1 MKSYGVERENKMNSL
16 LIKNIRIIDPKNNE
30 DFIGDILFK
39 DGKIAE
45 KGENIEFN
53 AERIIDGKGLVCAPG
68 LVDMHVHLRDPG
80 LTYKEDVY
88 TGCEAAAAGGVT
100 SLLCMPNTSPSIDTP
115 ETVEYII
122 NKAKNAKARVYVAA
136 AATYGLKGSESTD
149 LKALKEAGAIA
160 CSDDGRPIE
169 DTRCLVKALKDCA
182 ELGMTLTAHCEDLYL
197 ASKWLM
203 NEGEVSKELSIPG
216 VPNAAEDCGTA
227 REIAA
232 AAAYNLPIHICH
244 VSTKGSCELI
254 RDAKRRGV
262 KVTAESAPHY
272 MLLTDKELYK
282 KDADYRMNPPLRSEE
297 DRVALI
303 EAVLDGTIDCI
314 ATDHAPHSVEEKAV
328 FEKSPNGSIGMET
341 SLSGML
347 TVFDNLGINDLTKI
361 INIMSVKPS
370 EILGIDAGTL
380 TIGKNADAVIFDPE
394 EKWVVDVNKL
404 HGKSKN
410 AVLKNMELK
419 GKVKYTI
426 LGGEVVFEG

>member
-1 MKSYGVERENKMNSL
+1 MKNL
-16 LIKNIRIIDPKNNE
+16 LIKNVRIIDPKNNE
-30 DFIGDILFK
+30 DFIGDILFEN
-39 DGKIAE
+39 GKVALKAE
-45 KGENIEFN
+45 KIEAS
-53 AERIIDGKGLVCAPG
+53 AERVIDGKGLVCAPG

-80 LTYKEDVY
+80 LTYKEDII
-88 TGCEAAAAGGVT
+88 TGCNAAAAGGVT
-100 SLLCMPNTSPSIDTP
+100 SLLCMPNTSPAIDTP

-122 NKAKNAKARVYVAA
+122 KKAKNENAKARVYVAA
-136 AATYGLKGSESTD
+136 AATMGLKGSESTD
-149 LKALKEAGAIA
+149 LAALKKAGAIA

-169 DTRCLVKALKDCA
+169 DTRCLVKALKECA

-203 NEGEVSKELSIPG
+203 NEGEVSKELNIPG

-232 AAAYNLPIHICH
+232 AAAYNLPIHNCH
-244 VSTKGSCELI
+244 VSTKGSCRLI
-254 RDAKRRGV
+254 RDAKKRGV

-282 KDADYRMNPPLRSEE
+282 KDADYRMNPPLRAEE
-297 DRVALI
+297 DRIALI

-341 SLSGML
+341 SLSGMI
-347 TVFDNLGINDLTKI
+347 TVFDNIGNKDLSALINMMSTK
-361 INIMSVKPS
+361 PA

-380 TIGKNADAVIFDPE
+380 SVGANADAVIFDPE
-394 EKWVVDVNKL
+394 EKWVVDTEKL

-426 LGGEVVFEG
+426 LGGEIVFED

>member
-1 MKSYGVERENKMNSL
+1 MKSL
-16 LIKNIRIIDPKNNE
+16 LIKNVRIIDPKNNE
-30 DFIGDILFK
+30 DFIGDILFEN
-39 DGKIAE
+39 GKVAL
-45 KGENIEFN
+45 KAENIEAD
-53 AERIIDGKGLVCAPG
+53 AERVIEGKGLVCAPG

-80 LTYKEDVY
+80 LTYKEDII
-88 TGCEAAAAGGVT
+88 TGCNAAAAGGVT
-100 SLLCMPNTSPSIDTP
+100 SLLCMPNTSPAIDTP

-122 NKAKNAKARVYVAA
+122 KKAKNENAKARVYVAA
-136 AATYGLKGSESTD
+136 AATMGLKGSESTD
-149 LKALKEAGAIA
+149 LAALKKAGAIA

-169 DTRCLVKALKDCA
+169 DTRCLVKALKECA

-203 NEGEVSKELSIPG
+203 NEGEVSKELNIPG

-244 VSTKGSCELI
+244 VSTKGSCQLI
-254 RDAKRRGV
+254 RDAKKSGV

-282 KDADYRMNPPLRSEE
+282 KDADYRMNPPLRAEE
-297 DRVALI
+297 DRTALI

-314 ATDHAPHSVEEKAV
+314 ATDHAPHSVEEKAM

-347 TVFDNLGINDLTKI
+347 TVFDNIGNKDLSALINM
-361 INIMSVKPS
+361 MSAKPA

-380 TIGKNADAVIFDPE
+380 TVGANADAVIFDPE
-394 EKWVVDVNKL
+394 EKWVVDTEKL

-419 GKVKYTI
+419 GKVKYTV
-426 LGGEVVFEG
+426 LGGEIVFED

>member
-1 MKSYGVERENKMNSL
+1 MNSL

-39 DGKIAE
+39 DGKVAE
-45 KGENIEFN
+45 KGGNIVFN
-53 AERIIDGKGLVCAPG
+53 AEKIIDGKGLVCAPG

-122 NKAKNAKARVYVAA
+122 DKAKNAKARVYVAA

-149 LKALKEAGAIA
+149 LKALKKAGAIA

-203 NEGEVSKELSIPG
+203 NEGEVSKEMGIPG

-314 ATDHAPHSVEEKAV
+314 DSGHTPRTQKEKGRSIIEAQYGAIGLQSCFSAVVTYLLLPGHIDIFRLCELLYLAPAR
-328 FEKSPNGSIGMET
+328 
-341 SLSGML
+341 
-347 TVFDNLGINDLTKI
+347 
-361 INIMSVKPS
+361 
-370 EILGIDAGTL
+370 ILGLKASENLDKDCRAFNLASISTEF
-380 TIGKNADAVIFDPE
+380 IFS
-394 EKWVVDVNKL
+394 
-404 HGKSKN
+404 KSY
-410 AVLKNMELK
+410 LK
-419 GKVKYTI
+419 GKSTNSPFINMSLCGNIRETFI
-426 LGGEVVFEG
+426 L

>member
-1 MKSYGVERENKMNSL
+1 MKNL
-16 LIKNIRIIDPKNNE
+16 LIKNVRIIDPKNNE
-30 DFIGDILFK
+30 DFIGDILFEN
-39 DGKIAE
+39 GKVALKAE
-45 KGENIEFN
+45 KIEAS
-53 AERIIDGKGLVCAPG
+53 AERVIDGKGLVCAPG

-80 LTYKEDVY
+80 LTYKEDII
-88 TGCEAAAAGGVT
+88 TGCNAAAAGGVT
-100 SLLCMPNTSPSIDTP
+100 SLLCMPNTSPAIDTP

-122 NKAKNAKARVYVAA
+122 KKAKNENAKARVYVAA
-136 AATYGLKGSESTD
+136 AATMGLKGSESTD
-149 LKALKEAGAIA
+149 LAALKKAGAIA

-169 DTRCLVKALKDCA
+169 DTRCLVKALKECA

-203 NEGEVSKELSIPG
+203 NEGEVSKELNIPG

-244 VSTKGSCELI
+244 VSTKGSCQLI
-254 RDAKRRGV
+254 RDAKKRGV

-282 KDADYRMNPPLRSEE
+282 KDADYRMNPPLRAEE
-297 DRVALI
+297 DRTALI

-341 SLSGML
+341 SLSGMI
-347 TVFDNLGINDLTKI
+347 TVFDNIGNKDLSALINM
-361 INIMSVKPS
+361 MSVKPA

-380 TIGKNADAVIFDPE
+380 SVGANADAVIFDPE
-394 EKWVVDVNKL
+394 EKWIVDTGKL

-426 LGGEVVFEG
+426 LGGEIVFED

>member
-1 MKSYGVERENKMNSL
+1 MKKL
-16 LIKNIRIIDPKNNE
+16 LIKNVRIIDPKNNE
-30 DFIGDILFK
+30 DFIGDILFEN
-39 DGKIAE
+39 GKVALKAE
-45 KGENIEFN
+45 KIEAS
-53 AERIIDGKGLVCAPG
+53 AERVIDGKGLVCAPG

-80 LTYKEDVY
+80 LTYKEDII
-88 TGCEAAAAGGVT
+88 TGCNAAAAGGVT
-100 SLLCMPNTSPSIDTP
+100 SLLCMPNTSPAIDTP

-122 NKAKNAKARVYVAA
+122 KKAKNENAKARVYVAA
-136 AATYGLKGSESTD
+136 AATMGLKGSESTD
-149 LKALKEAGAIA
+149 LAALKKAGAIA

-169 DTRCLVKALKDCA
+169 DTRCLVKALKECA

-203 NEGEVSKELSIPG
+203 NEGEVSKELNIPG

-244 VSTKGSCELI
+244 VSTKGSCRLI
-254 RDAKRRGV
+254 RDAKKRGV

-282 KDADYRMNPPLRSEE
+282 KDADYRMNPPLRAEE
-297 DRVALI
+297 DRTALI

-341 SLSGML
+341 SLSGMI
-347 TVFDNLGINDLTKI
+347 TVFDNIGNKDLSVLINM
-361 INIMSVKPS
+361 MSVKPA

-380 TIGKNADAVIFDPE
+380 SVGANADAVIFDPE
-394 EKWVVDVNKL
+394 EKWVVDTEKL

-419 GKVKYTI
+419 GKVKYTV
-426 LGGEVVFEG
+426 LGGEIVFED

>member
-1 MKSYGVERENKMNSL
+1 MKKL
-16 LIKNIRIIDPKNNE
+16 LIKNVRIIDPKNNE
-30 DFIGDILFK
+30 DFIGDILFEN
-39 DGKIAE
+39 GKVALKAE
-45 KGENIEFN
+45 KIEAS
-53 AERIIDGKGLVCAPG
+53 AERVIDGKGLVCAPG

-80 LTYKEDVY
+80 LTYKEDII
-88 TGCEAAAAGGVT
+88 TGCNAAAAGGVT
-100 SLLCMPNTSPSIDTP
+100 SLLCMPNTSPAIDTP

-122 NKAKNAKARVYVAA
+122 KKAKNENAKARVYVAA
-136 AATYGLKGSESTD
+136 AATMGLKGSESTD
-149 LKALKEAGAIA
+149 LAALKKAGAIA

-169 DTRCLVKALKDCA
+169 DTRCLVKALKECA

-203 NEGEVSKELSIPG
+203 NEGEVSKELNIPG

-244 VSTKGSCELI
+244 VSTKGSCQLI
-254 RDAKRRGV
+254 RDAKKRGV

-282 KDADYRMNPPLRSEE
+282 KDADYRMNPPLRAEE
-297 DRVALI
+297 DRIALI

-341 SLSGML
+341 SLSGMI
-347 TVFDNLGINDLTKI
+347 TVFDNIGNKDLSALINM
-361 INIMSVKPS
+361 MSVKPA

-380 TIGKNADAVIFDPE
+380 SVGANADAVIFDPE
-394 EKWVVDVNKL
+394 EKWVVDTEKL

-426 LGGEVVFEG
+426 LGGEIVFED

>member
-1 MKSYGVERENKMNSL
+1 MKNL
-16 LIKNIRIIDPKNNE
+16 LIKNVRIIDPKNNE
-30 DFIGDILFK
+30 DFIGDILFEN
-39 DGKIAE
+39 GKVALKAE
-45 KGENIEFN
+45 KIEAS
-53 AERIIDGKGLVCAPG
+53 AERVIDGKGLVCAPG

-80 LTYKEDVY
+80 LTYKEDII
-88 TGCEAAAAGGVT
+88 TGCNAAAAGGVT
-100 SLLCMPNTSPSIDTP
+100 SLLCMPNTSPAIDTP

-122 NKAKNAKARVYVAA
+122 KKAKNENAKARVYVAA
-136 AATYGLKGSESTD
+136 AATMGLKGSESTD
-149 LKALKEAGAIA
+149 LAALKKAGAIA

-169 DTRCLVKALKDCA
+169 DTRCLVKALKECA

-203 NEGEVSKELSIPG
+203 NEGEVSKELNIPG

-232 AAAYNLPIHICH
+232 AAAYNLSIHICH
-244 VSTKGSCELI
+244 VSTKGSCRLI
-254 RDAKRRGV
+254 RDAKKRGV

-282 KDADYRMNPPLRSEE
+282 KDADYRMNPPLRAEE
-297 DRVALI
+297 DRIALI

-341 SLSGML
+341 SLSGMI
-347 TVFDNLGINDLTKI
+347 TVFDNIGNKDLSALINMMSTK
-361 INIMSVKPS
+361 PA

-380 TIGKNADAVIFDPE
+380 SVGANADAVIFDPE
-394 EKWVVDVNKL
+394 EKWIVDTEKL

-426 LGGEVVFEG
+426 LGGEIVFED

>member
-1 MKSYGVERENKMNSL
+1 
-16 LIKNIRIIDPKNNE
+16 
-30 DFIGDILFK
+30 
-39 DGKIAE
+39 
-45 KGENIEFN
+45 
-53 AERIIDGKGLVCAPG
+53 
-68 LVDMHVHLRDPG
+68 
-80 LTYKEDVY
+80 
-88 TGCEAAAAGGVT
+88 
-100 SLLCMPNTSPSIDTP
+100 
-115 ETVEYII
+115 
-122 NKAKNAKARVYVAA
+122 
-136 AATYGLKGSESTD
+136 
-149 LKALKEAGAIA
+149 
-160 CSDDGRPIE
+160 
-169 DTRCLVKALKDCA
+169 
-182 ELGMTLTAHCEDLYL
+182 MTLTAHCEDLYL

-203 NEGEVSKELSIPG
+203 NEGEVSKEMGIPG

-314 ATDHAPHSVEEKAV
+314 ATDHAPHSPEEKAV

-347 TVFDNLGINDLTKI
+347 TVFDNLGI
-361 INIMSVKPS
+361 
-370 EILGIDAGTL
+370 
-380 TIGKNADAVIFDPE
+380 TI
-394 EKWVVDVNKL
+394 
-404 HGKSKN
+404 
-410 AVLKNMELK
+410 
-419 GKVKYTI
+419 
-426 LGGEVVFEG
+426 